1 MLQINA
7 HREIIIEYENRIYRN
22 ELTALSIVLKYSSQ
36 ILVAFDK
43 FYIVPKQR
51 NIPLMTISAR
61 AAHIRQFLNHEMS
74 EAEFAEVITID
85 HGTLKKMDNFFY
97 RTSPR
102 QNSFFRSDF
111 VIHPGF
117 KAQFSRPNDPAQLQ
131 LSLQPTIRTPIT
143 TGLQLEAQMNF
154 PFYNEFDTT
163 SYSPTFSKI
172 ICNYIFRPAVHHFVS
187 LSIGNFDL
195 GYQGI
200 SMEYVRYF
208 LNGQLALSSKI
219 DYTTTSQSWNTDF
232 EAHYLLSTKYR
243 FPRVDFSI
251 EAAAGHFL
259 FEDDTWRI
267 AVVRSF
273 GELDLGFMG
282 IWSDTIGILTGMIV
296 NIPFPVSRHK
306 PPSAFRIIAPN
317 SIPWK
322 YRYLPLDDGYI
333 LDTGTEI
340 DSFMKRLFPSY
351 ILNNIHLLRN

>member
-1 MLQINA
+1 MKNILSIVYLIWFFFLSFTAELQPGDIPKTALPIIENQSITYLENLLLSEGFENIVLQINA

-51 NIPLMTISAR
+51 NIPLMTISTR
-61 AAHIRQFLNHEMS
+61 AAYIRQFLNHEMS

-102 QNSFFRSDF
+102 QNSFFKSDF

-131 LSLQPTIRTPIT
+131 LSLKPTIRTPIT
-143 TGLQLEAQMNF
+143 TGLQFEAQMNF

-187 LSIGNFDL
+187 LS
-195 GYQGI
+195 
-200 SMEYVRYF
+200 
-208 LNGQLALSSKI
+208 
-219 DYTTTSQSWNTDF
+219 
-232 EAHYLLSTKYR
+232 
-243 FPRVDFSI
+243 
-251 EAAAGHFL
+251 
-259 FEDDTWRI
+259 
-267 AVVRSF
+267 
-273 GELDLGFMG
+273 
-282 IWSDTIGILTGMIV
+282 
-296 NIPFPVSRHK
+296 
-306 PPSAFRIIAPN
+306 
-317 SIPWK
+317 
-322 YRYLPLDDGYI
+322 
-333 LDTGTEI
+333 
-340 DSFMKRLFPSY
+340 
-351 ILNNIHLLRN
+351 